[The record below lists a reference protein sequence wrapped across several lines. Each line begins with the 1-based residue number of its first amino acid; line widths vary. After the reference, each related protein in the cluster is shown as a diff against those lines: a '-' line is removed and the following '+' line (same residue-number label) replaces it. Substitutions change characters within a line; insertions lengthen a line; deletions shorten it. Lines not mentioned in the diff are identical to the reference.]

1 MAYGYGYQQANSA
14 NDTLAQ
20 ASANTFMARV
30 FRWMFGGLALTGL
43 TAMYVASQPALAM
56 KAAEHMWLLFGG
68 ELAMVFGL
76 SFFAHKMSGA
86 LAATLFLAY
95 ALLNGLTFS
104 TIFFVFQ
111 LGSIVNAFFLTAA
124 VFGAMS
130 IYGTYTK
137 RDLSS
142 WRGFLYGG
150 LFGIVGAMILGIFI
164 HSNLLQF
171 LINVAMVVVFTGL
184 AAYDQQKLR
193 KFHASSGYSSALSLA
208 ITGALMLYL
217 DFINLFIALLQLFG
231 DRRR

>member
-1 MAYGYGYQQANSA
+1 
-14 NDTLAQ
+14 
-20 ASANTFMARV
+20 
-30 FRWMFGGLALTGL
+30 
-43 TAMYVASQPALAM
+43 
-56 KAAEHMWLLFGG
+56 MWLLFGG

-76 SFFAHKMSGA
+76 SLFAHKMSGA

-150 LFGIVGAMILGIFI
+150 LFGILGAMVLSFFV
-164 HSNLLQF
+164 HSNLLEF

-193 KFHASSGYSSALSLA
+193 KYHASSGYSSALSLA
-208 ITGALMLYL
+208 VNGALILYL